1 MARLSKGSSRDGAT
15 RPGTNVVERRLCK
28 YGLCGGVG
36 LKARV
41 ILEAVNDGCHSV
53 PAIAARTDL
62 PQTTVLR
69 VAALLCE
76 TGLIGRLPDSGR
88 FELLPVFQR
97 SGPDE

>member
-1 MARLSKGSSRDGAT
+1 MARLSNGSPLDGAT
-15 RPGTNVVERRLCK
+15 RLGPNVVELRLRK

-41 ILEAVNDGCHSV
+41 ILEAVNDGCRSV
-53 PAIAARTDL
+53 PAIATQTDL
-62 PQTTVLR
+62 PQSTVLR

-76 TGLIGRLPDSGR
+76 TGLIGLLPDSGR

-97 SGPDE
+97 SEPGE

>member
-1 MARLSKGSSRDGAT
+1 MARLLNGASGNCT
-15 RPGTNVVERRLCK
+15 ARAGANVVERRLRK
-28 YGLCGGVG
+28 YRLCGGVG

-41 ILEAVNDGCHSV
+41 VLEAVNDGYRSV
-53 PAIAARTDL
+53 PAIAAQTDL

-76 TGLIGRLPDSGR
+76 TGLIGRLPDSRR

-97 SGPDE
+97 SEPGD